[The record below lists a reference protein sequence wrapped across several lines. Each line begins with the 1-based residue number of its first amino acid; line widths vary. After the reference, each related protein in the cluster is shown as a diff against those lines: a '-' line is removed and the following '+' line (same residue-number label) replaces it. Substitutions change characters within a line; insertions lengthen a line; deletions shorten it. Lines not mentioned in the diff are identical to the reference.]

1 MEDSGPPAP
10 NLNPISGWSNVL
22 KSQPPKPHTQSQ
34 ITATSQIFVESC
46 KSTKGIAVAVVDAN
60 AVIEGGEKLNNTADR
75 FVTVPEVLA
84 EIRDPVSR
92 HRLAFI
98 PFSIDS
104 VEPSPDALNKG
115 IQSYLQV
122 PFLEFGCY
130 FYHHLASAA
139 SFVVM
144 RISRI
149 LIDDILIDTPL
160 VNWVSY
166 LSFVV
171 IKFARATG
179 DLQTLSD
186 VDLKLI
192 ALTYTLESQIHGTNH
207 LRDAPPA
214 VHVVNV
220 KRLPERDLPGWGSNV
235 PNLEEW
241 EALEPETGDGFN
253 SNSRILPLKDLNMN
267 YVSSDNHSEDVLVE
281 TKSETHSENREDID
295 QGFGRPRRYFPQKE
309 EVKIEGKKMV
319 ADGIDASQGHL
330 DDNADDW
337 LPAVSR
343 STHRRY
349 LRRKARREFYEA
361 LVEKD
366 CQEDMKKGLEKSNR
380 EDASGCPDRP
390 LQQSAEEVHSGNGIS
405 EEAKRAEV
413 DKGDGDLSSILK
425 QMRLEE
431 DPARTLGEAKEAETT
446 AEKAMLDDSMNLAV
460 EGDSEELDQLEM
472 SSQTNETVDASFTDD
487 VSSEQSWM
495 LRSLSEST
503 VACVTGDFA
512 MQNVLLQMG
521 LRLLAPGGMQIRQL
535 HRYLINAYVGSGNCQ
550 WVLKCHACYTVTA
563 EIGRIFC
570 PKCGNGGTL
579 RKVAVTVGENGIV
592 LASHRPRITLR
603 GTKFS
608 LPLPQGGRDAITKNL
623 ILRED
628 QLPQKFLYPK
638 TKKKV
643 NKQGDDDLFM
653 AGDTFTHHTDKRAPL
668 QPPVRKALAVFSGKR
683 NPNDNHY
690 SRSKQK

>member
-34 ITATSQIFVESC
+34 TTATSQIFVESC

-104 VEPSPDALNKG
+104 VEPSPDALNK
-115 IQSYLQV
+115 
-122 PFLEFGCY
+122 
-130 FYHHLASAA
+130 
-139 SFVVM
+139 
-144 RISRI
+144 
-149 LIDDILIDTPL
+149 
-160 VNWVSY
+160 
-166 LSFVV
+166 V

-207 LRDAPPA
+207 LRDAPPP

-241 EALEPETGDGFN
+241 EALEAETGDGFN

-281 TKSETHSENREDID
+281 PKSETHSENREDVD
-295 QGFGRPRRYFPQKE
+295 QGFRRPRRYLPQKK
-309 EVKIEGKKMV
+309 EVKIEGKNMV

-361 LVEKD
+361 LVKKD
-366 CQEDMKKGLEKSNR
+366 CQEDMEKGLGKSNS
-380 EDASGCPDRP
+380 EDASGCPDQP
-390 LQQSAEEVHSGNGIS
+390 LQQIAEEVHSGNGIS
-405 EEAKRAEV
+405 EEAEQAEF
-413 DKGDGDLSSILK
+413 DEGDGDLSSILK

-446 AEKAMLDDSMNLAV
+446 AEEAMLDDSMNLAV

-472 SSQTNETVDASFTDD
+472 SSQTNETFDASFTDD

-521 LRLLAPGGMQIRQL
+521 LRLLAPGGMQIRQV
-535 HRYLINAYVGSGNCQ
+535 HR

-653 AGDTFTHHTDKRAPL
+653 AGDTFIHHTDKRAPL

>member
-1 MEDSGPPAP
+1 MEDSGSPAP

-34 ITATSQIFVESC
+34 VTATSQIFVESC

-104 VEPSPDALNKG
+104 VEPSPDALNK
-115 IQSYLQV
+115 
-122 PFLEFGCY
+122 
-130 FYHHLASAA
+130 
-139 SFVVM
+139 
-144 RISRI
+144 
-149 LIDDILIDTPL
+149 
-160 VNWVSY
+160 
-166 LSFVV
+166 V
-171 IKFARATG
+171 IKFARAIG

-207 LRDAPPA
+207 LRDAPPP

-295 QGFGRPRRYFPQKE
+295 QGFRRPRRYFPQKE

-366 CQEDMKKGLEKSNR
+366 CQEDMKKGLEKSNS

-405 EEAKRAEV
+405 EEAERAEV

-446 AEKAMLDDSMNLAV
+446 AEEAMLDDSMNLAV

-535 HRYLINAYVGSGNCQ
+535 HR

>member
-1 MEDSGPPAP
+1 MEDSGVRAP
-10 NLNPISGWSNVL
+10 NRNPATCWSSVL
-22 KSQPPKPHTQSQ
+22 KSQPPKPQTQKQ
-34 ITATSQIFVESC
+34 TATSSQLFVESC

-60 AVIEGGEKLNNTADR
+60 AVIEGGEKLNNSADK

-98 PFSIDS
+98 PFSIDTM
-104 VEPSPDALNKG
+104 EPSPDALNK
-115 IQSYLQV
+115 
-122 PFLEFGCY
+122 
-130 FYHHLASAA
+130 
-139 SFVVM
+139 
-144 RISRI
+144 
-149 LIDDILIDTPL
+149 
-160 VNWVSY
+160 
-166 LSFVV
+166 V

-192 ALTYTLESQIHGTNH
+192 ALTYTLEAQIHGTNH
-207 LRDAPPA
+207 IRDAPPP

-235 PNLEEW
+235 PNLDEW
-241 EALEPETGDGFN
+241 EALEREAEGGTN
-253 SNSRILPLKDLNMN
+253 SNSRILPLKDLNVN
-267 YVSSDNHSEDVLVE
+267 TFPSDNGSEDGSVE
-281 TKSETHSENREDID
+281 IKGETHSENQEDVEH
-295 QGFGRPRRYFPQKE
+295 GFRRPKRYLPLKK

-319 ADGIDASQGHL
+319 ADGIDASQGQI
-330 DDNADDW
+330 DDNGDDW
-337 LPAVSR
+337 QPAVSR

-349 LRRKARREFYEA
+349 LRRKARREYYEA

-366 CQEDMKKGLEKSNR
+366 CQEDMEKSMDKNNV
-380 EDASGCPDRP
+380 EDA
-390 LQQSAEEVHSGNGIS
+390 HSGNGVL
-405 EEAKRAEV
+405 EETERAEEK
-413 DKGDGDLSSILK
+413 KGDEDLSSILK

-431 DPARTLGEAKEAETT
+431 DSLEALQEAEE
-446 AEKAMLDDSMNLAV
+446 AEITVEDNVNLSV
-460 EGDSEELDQLEM
+460 EGDKMDLVNEEIDQLEM
-472 SSQTNETVDASFTDD
+472 SSQTNDTVDASYTDD

-495 LRSLSEST
+495 LRSLSESS

-512 MQNVLLQMG
+512 MQNVILQMG

-535 HRYLINAYVGSGNCQ
+535 HRWI
-550 WVLKCHACYTVTA
+550 LKCHACYNVTA

-592 LASHRPRITLR
+592 LACHRPRISLR

-608 LPLPQGGRDAITKNL
+608 LPLPQGGRDGITKNL

-628 QLPQKFLYPK
+628 QLPQKLLYPK

-653 AGDTFTHHTDKRAPL
+653 GVDTFTHHTDKRAPL

-690 SRSKQK
+690 SRSKHK

>member
-60 AVIEGGEKLNNTADR
+60 AVIEGGEKLNNIADR

-104 VEPSPDALNKG
+104 VEPSPDALNK
-115 IQSYLQV
+115 
-122 PFLEFGCY
+122 
-130 FYHHLASAA
+130 
-139 SFVVM
+139 
-144 RISRI
+144 
-149 LIDDILIDTPL
+149 
-160 VNWVSY
+160 
-166 LSFVV
+166 V

-207 LRDAPPA
+207 LRDAPPP

-295 QGFGRPRRYFPQKE
+295 QGFRRPRRYFPQKE

-366 CQEDMKKGLEKSNR
+366 CQEDMKKGLEKSNS

-390 LQQSAEEVHSGNGIS
+390 LQQSAEEVHSGNGIY
-405 EEAKRAEV
+405 EEAERAEV

-425 QMRLEE
+425 QIRLEE

-446 AEKAMLDDSMNLAV
+446 AEEAMLDDSVNLAV

-487 VSSEQSWM
+487 LSSEQSWM

-535 HRYLINAYVGSGNCQ
+535 HR

>member
-104 VEPSPDALNKG
+104 VEPSPDALNK
-115 IQSYLQV
+115 
-122 PFLEFGCY
+122 
-130 FYHHLASAA
+130 
-139 SFVVM
+139 
-144 RISRI
+144 
-149 LIDDILIDTPL
+149 
-160 VNWVSY
+160 
-166 LSFVV
+166 V

-207 LRDAPPA
+207 LRDAPPP

-295 QGFGRPRRYFPQKE
+295 QGFRRPRRYFPQKE

-319 ADGIDASQGHL
+319 ADRIDASQGHL

-366 CQEDMKKGLEKSNR
+366 CQEDMKKGLEKSNS

-390 LQQSAEEVHSGNGIS
+390 LQQSAEEVHSGNGIY
-405 EEAKRAEV
+405 EEAERAEV

-446 AEKAMLDDSMNLAV
+446 AEEAMLDDSMNLAV

-535 HRYLINAYVGSGNCQ
+535 HR

>member
-1 MEDSGPPAP
+1 MEGSAPPAP

-34 ITATSQIFVESC
+34 TTATSQIFVESC

-104 VEPSPDALNKG
+104 VEPSPDALNK
-115 IQSYLQV
+115 
-122 PFLEFGCY
+122 
-130 FYHHLASAA
+130 
-139 SFVVM
+139 
-144 RISRI
+144 
-149 LIDDILIDTPL
+149 
-160 VNWVSY
+160 
-166 LSFVV
+166 V

-207 LRDAPPA
+207 LRDAPPP

-241 EALEPETGDGFN
+241 EALEPETGNGFN

-281 TKSETHSENREDID
+281 TKSETHSENREDIE
-295 QGFGRPRRYFPQKE
+295 QGFRRPRRYLPQKK

-337 LPAVSR
+337 LPVVSR

-366 CQEDMKKGLEKSNR
+366 CQEDMEKGLEKSNS
-380 EDASGCPDRP
+380 EDASGCPDWP
-390 LQQSAEEVHSGNGIS
+390 LQQSAEEVHSRNGIS
-405 EEAKRAEV
+405 EEAERAEV
-413 DKGDGDLSSILK
+413 DKGDCDLSSILK

-446 AEKAMLDDSMNLAV
+446 AEEAMLDGSLNLAV
-460 EGDSEELDQLEM
+460 DGDSEELDQLEM

-535 HRYLINAYVGSGNCQ
+535 HR

-579 RKVAVTVGENGIV
+579 RKVAITVGENGIV